1 MLTGE
6 NYPAL
11 RHCITG
17 YPHGPQGAHGHLAE
31 GCTSFLVLVFGSSG
45 CSGIGS
51 VRFRFGM
58 WARGSLL
65 LVYIVSD
72 FTVIFSSTQ
81 SFSLFRYIIWFFPS
95 TAFLARRAKKAM
107 YAVWL
112 AIDESWRYGDLG
124 NWDISQ
130 TCPVRPYVRTYV
142 RDRNLGDTG
151 LDACARHV
159 EKYTVLC
166 KVIL

>member
-1 MLTGE
+1 MTADLVNILDPTLTGE

-31 GCTSFLVLVFGSSG
+31 ACTSFLVLVFGSSG

-72 FTVIFSSTQ
+72 FTVIFSI
-81 SFSLFRYIIWFFPS
+81 SLIFTILIYY
-95 TAFLARRAKKAM
+95 L
-107 YAVWL
+107 
-112 AIDESWRYGDLG
+112 
-124 NWDISQ
+124 
-130 TCPVRPYVRTYV
+130 YVYK
-142 RDRNLGDTG
+142 GIG
-151 LDACARHV
+151 GSGAA
-159 EKYTVLC
+159 
-166 KVIL
+166 